1 MRPERTTGS
10 DPSWLM
16 AVVLAVAYALAFV
29 DRQILSL
36 LLEPIRL
43 DLHITDTQ
51 ASLLVGAAFALLY
64 VSVGLPLGWLADR
77 VNRRN
82 MIAASILAWSA
93 MTAACGAA
101 GTYLHL
107 FLARMGVGI
116 GEAGFSPA
124 AVSMLGDHY
133 PEGRRSRAF
142 GLYTSAIP
150 LGMGAA
156 LLGGGALMAVAPGIG
171 DAVAPWAGPV
181 RPWQVVFALVAAPG
195 VLVALLLMGLAEPSR
210 RAAGPE
216 QPAAASALAFIWRK
230 RGVYLSLMC
239 GLSALTVLGYGYG
252 AWVPTF
258 LTRVHGWTIPQIGL
272 RFGLVV
278 IIFGPLGAMLG
289 GWLCD
294 KLLSAGRRDAHWLVV
309 LGSLPLLGLCYALAP
324 MMPNGWLTLAL
335 LIPGTMAGAAPSA
348 ASHAA
353 LVQITP
359 SELRARV
366 FSVYAF
372 IQSVLGMTLGPTL
385 IALLTD
391 KVFVDPLQLGYSMTV
406 VAVMAGVAGTGLIWL
421 CRGGYLAMAQA
432 AAPPT
437 P

>member
-1 MRPERTTGS
+1 
-10 DPSWLM
+10 M
-16 AVVLAVAYALAFV
+16 AIVLAVAYALAFV

-43 DLHITDTQ
+43 DLEISDTQ
-51 ASLLVGAAFALLY
+51 ASLLVGAAFALFY
-64 VSVGLPLGWLADR
+64 VTLGLPLGWLADR

-82 MIAASILAWSA
+82 LIAGSIIAWSA

-101 GTYLHL
+101 GSYLHL

-133 PEGRRSRAF
+133 PEERRSRAF
-142 GLYTSAIP
+142 GMYTAAIP

-156 LLGGGALMAVAPGIG
+156 LLGGGALMAVAPGIAA
-171 DAVAPWAGPV
+171 AVAPWAGDV
-181 RPWQVVFALVAAPG
+181 RPWQVVFCLVAAPG
-195 VLVALLLMGLAEPSR
+195 LLVAVILMMLREPPR
-210 RAAGPE
+210 RTAGVEGEAAR
-216 QPAAASALAFIWRK
+216 SVLTFIWGRK
-230 RGVYLSLMC
+230 GVYLPLMT

-252 AWVPTF
+252 AWVPT
-258 LTRVHGWTIPQIGL
+258 LLIRAHGWTIPQIGL
-272 RFGLVV
+272 WYGLIVL
-278 IIFGPLGAMLG
+278 IFGPLGSMLG

-294 KLLSAGRRDAHWLVV
+294 RLLAAGRRDAHWVVV

-324 MMPNGWLTLAL
+324 LMPTAWLTLAM
-335 LIPGTMAGAAPSA
+335 LIPGTVAGAAPAA

-359 SELRARV
+359 SRLRART

-391 KVFVDPLQLGYSMTV
+391 HVFVDPSELPYSMVV
-406 VAVMAGVAGTGLIWL
+406 VAIMAGVVGTLLIWS
-421 CRGGYLAMAQA
+421 CRRGYRDMAT
-432 AAPPT
+432 APSN
-437 P
+437 